1 MKKKFVWVTLA
12 LLLVLSLSLVLAACG
27 SSEKTEGEPVQE
39 EGFLDKITNGIKN
52 FFLETVGEEW
62 CVFFCSMIPIIE
74 LRGAIPMGFAFGMP
88 LWLTYLLSVI
98 GNMLPVP
105 FILLFIKV
113 VLNWMTNSKV
123 KFFHKIA
130 GWLNRKVEKNRDKI
144 AKYSFW
150 GVCFF
155 VAVPLPVTGAWTGS
169 LVAAMID
176 MKFWKALLSCLF
188 GVMIAGVVMTVFSYG
203 LLGLIF

>member
-1 MKKKFVWVTLA
+1 
-12 LLLVLSLSLVLAACG
+12 
-27 SSEKTEGEPVQE
+27 
-39 EGFLDKITNGIKN
+39 
-52 FFLETVGEEW
+52 
-62 CVFFCSMIPIIE
+62 MIPIIE
-74 LRGAIPMGFAFGMP
+74 LRGAIPMGFAFEMP
-88 LWLTYLLSVI
+88 FWLTYLLSVI
-98 GNMLPVP
+98 GNMLPIP

-113 VLNWMTNSKV
+113 VLNWMGKSKV
-123 KFFHKIA
+123 KFFNKVA
-130 GWLNRKVEKNRDKI
+130 GWLNKKVEKNRDKI

-155 VAVPLPVTGAWTGS
+155 VAIPLPVTGAWTGS